1 MRKHYLIYQITNQIN
16 QKIYI
21 GKHETYNVDD
31 NYFGSGKLI
40 QAAIRKYGI
49 ENFVKT
55 ILFELQNREE
65 MNLLEKAVVTS
76 EFCAREDVYNINV
89 GGDGG
94 WSYINLHSDVL
105 GGYNFV
111 DYEKYRKMGVY
122 KQASKKWLASLSDIE
137 KKCLKEKLQACGKRS
152 RQKYNKTVWKGKHH
166 TVKTKQKLSI
176 IGKQRLYKHPEQ
188 NAMLNS
194 VWIINEQCELSIPVK
209 KDIAY
214 QMINDNDNWKY
225 GKCNNFEKYKQ
236 QINFSIMERI
246 NTETHLQRQKEL
258 YYVFYSFYYQE
269 YLKLG
274 YKQFQQ
280 KYQFDIERT
289 ALLHLFKRYAFGYQ
303 RYKRN
308 RQKAIC

>member
-76 EFCAREDVYNINV
+76 EFCVREDVYNINI

-94 WSYINLHSDVL
+94 WSYINSNLNL
-105 GGYNFV
+105 NGGNFT
-111 DYEKYRKMGVY
+111 DHKKY
-122 KQASKKWLASLSDIE
+122 ASKTSMGLKRYWDRLDITQRNIRCQKATASLRTNS
-137 KKCLKEKLQACGKRS
+137 
-152 RQKYNKTVWKGKHH
+152 YNWKGKHH
-166 TVKTKQKLSI
+166 TIETKQKFSNI
-176 IGKQRLYKHPEQ
+176 RKQLLHDHPEQ

-225 GKCNNFEKYKQ
+225 GKCDNFEKYKQ

-258 YYVFYSFYYQE
+258 YHVFYSFYYQE

-280 KYQFDIERT
+280 KYHFDTERT